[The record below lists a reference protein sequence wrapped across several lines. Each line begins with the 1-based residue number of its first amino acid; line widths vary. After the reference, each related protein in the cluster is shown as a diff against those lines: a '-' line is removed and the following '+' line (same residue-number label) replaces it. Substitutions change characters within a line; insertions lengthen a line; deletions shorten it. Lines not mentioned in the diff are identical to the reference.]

1 MKARLGIDTGG
12 TFTDA
17 VLLDE
22 AGDVI
27 AAAKSETT
35 RHSLINGIRKAVRA
49 VLAERVLDIELVGLS
64 TTLATNAIVE
74 GQGGR
79 VGLLLIGFGPDAM
92 ARAGLR
98 EALRGDP
105 WRTVSG
111 GHDAHGLERHTLDT
125 VALRLAIEE
134 MRDQVDA
141 IAITSAFAV
150 RNPSHEIA
158 AADLVRE
165 VADLPVTMSHELT
178 ARLDGPRRALTTVL
192 NARLVPEITRLLAAV
207 EALNQD
213 LGIKAPVMV
222 VRGDGSLM
230 RAEVVRHRPVET
242 ILSGPAASV
251 VGAARLAQLPAAI
264 VSDVGGTT
272 TDIALLDDGRPR
284 LDGRGA
290 LVGGFRTMVEAI
302 ELRTSGLG
310 GDSRLHCDE
319 HGRLCLGPERH
330 VPLSLLAHDHPEI
343 IGTLEAQAGRE
354 QSRELDA
361 RFVRLVRTPEGT
373 VGRSQAA
380 LLRLLADGPRS
391 LEQVIE
397 REHLDIPLK
406 RMVERGY
413 VALSGF
419 TPSDA
424 AHCLG
429 LQETWDASASM
440 LGARLEARKRPL
452 AEAMDAEH
460 LARLVLRLARQASA
474 MALVEAASA
483 ADGDPIHGWRN
494 NDIYRHATD
503 PEAEDRGVLGL
514 RLNLNRPIVA
524 VGGPAALFYPLAA
537 ERLAS
542 ELVLPE
548 RYDVC
553 NAIGA
558 VSGDVVRR
566 MGLSVTQTAEE
577 RYACQ
582 LGRQR
587 IEGDDA
593 EALAAQA
600 KEWLEVQLR
609 NQLVAAGGV
618 DAEIELSTDVRK
630 ATLEPGREMIVEI
643 ALAATAR
650 GRPSAVAVGP

>member
-1 MKARLGIDTGG
+1 LRVRLGIDTGG

-22 AGDVI
+22 AGSVI
-27 AAAKSETT
+27 AAAKAETT
-35 RHSLINGIRKAVRA
+35 RHQLIDGIRNAVG
-49 VLAERVLDIELVGLS
+49 RVLDGRDCEIELVGLS

-74 GQGGR
+74 GRGGR
-79 VGLLLIGFGPDAM
+79 VGLLMIGFGPDAL

-98 EALRGDP
+98 DALRGDP
-105 WRTVSG
+105 WRMLAG
-111 GHDAHGLERHTLDT
+111 GHDAHGLERQPLDT
-125 VALRLAIEE
+125 VALRDAIEAL
-134 MRDQVDA
+134 RGQIDA
-141 IAITSAFAV
+141 FAITGAFAV
-150 RNPSHEIA
+150 RNPTHEMAAAEVVREIA
-158 AADLVRE
+158 A
-165 VADLPVTMSHELT
+165 LPVTMSHELT

-192 NARLVPEITRLLAAV
+192 NARLVPEISRLLAAV
-207 EALNQD
+207 QD
-213 LGIKAPVMV
+213 LNRELDIAAPVMV

-251 VGAARLAQLPAAI
+251 VGAAKLARLPAAI

-284 LDGRGA
+284 LDVRGA
-290 LVGGFRTMVEAI
+290 VVGGFRTMVEAI

-319 HGRLCLGPERH
+319 QGRLRLGPERH
-330 VPLSLLAHDHPEI
+330 VPLSLLAHDCPEI
-343 IGTLEAQAGRE
+343 VGTLEAQAGRE
-354 QSRELDA
+354 QSRQLDGQ
-361 RFVRLVRTPEGT
+361 FVRLVREPDG
-373 VGRSQAA
+373 VLGRSQTA
-380 LLRLLADGPRS
+380 LIRLLAGGPRS

-397 REHLDIPLK
+397 REHLELALR

-429 LQETWDASASM
+429 LQKTWNATAAL

-452 AEAMDAEH
+452 AEAMDAGRLAEH
-460 LARLVLRLARQASA
+460 VLRLARQASA
-474 MALVEAASA
+474 MALIDAASA
-483 ADGDPIHGWRN
+483 ADGEPINGWRHN
-494 NDIYRHATD
+494 PAYLRATD
-503 PEAEDRGVLGL
+503 PQAADDGILSFQL
-514 RLNLNRPIVA
+514 RLNRPIVA
-524 VGGPAALFYPLAA
+524 VGGPAALFYPQAA

-542 ELVLPE
+542 ELLLPE

-566 MGLSVTQTAEE
+566 IGLSVTQTAEQ

-582 LGRQR
+582 LGRRR

-593 EALAAQA
+593 EALADQA
-600 KEWLEVQLR
+600 RQWIEAQLR
-609 NQLVAAGGV
+609 EQLAAAGGI
-618 DAEIELSTDVRK
+618 DAEIELSSEVRK

-643 ALAATAR
+643 VLAATAR
-650 GRPSAVAVGP
+650 GRPGAVSS